1 MSSKVY
7 SDFGILKP
15 IPYLSNAMLSNLFY
29 SLGNIT
35 FDNFIDNMFS
45 AMKHIPYEYINVGF
59 DISKDS
65 TKYIHQGFFRKTS
78 RGYAVYN
85 FAFSET
91 DTYNDEINI
100 DMMDNTKLKINTVEK
115 GNYIIVGIKNSKQY
129 LWQCDTLILVYK
141 VENIRD
147 GEDFCKHIAQSV
159 LVNISMTHQFQQISP
174 VTKPLS
180 EVYFNTDIDRV
191 DIEKDSKIMRIN
203 KVIEPMIKKFNEM
216 DIKVS
221 N

>member
-1 MSSKVY
+1 MTSKVY

-15 IPYLSNAMLSNLFY
+15 VSYLSNKMLSNLFY
-29 SLGNIT
+29 SLDNIT
-35 FDNFIDNMFS
+35 FDHFIENMFNS
-45 AMKHIPYEYINVGF
+45 MKHIPYEYINVGF
-59 DISKDS
+59 DISKGS
-65 TKYIHQGFFRKTS
+65 TKYIHQGFFNKTS

-85 FAFSET
+85 FAFSDTNT
-91 DTYNDEINI
+91 DNDEINI
-100 DMMDNTKLKINTVEK
+100 DMDITKPKINIVEK

-129 LWQCDTLILVYK
+129 LWQCNTLILVYK

-147 GEDFCKHIAQSV
+147 DENFRKHIAQSV

-191 DIEKDSKIMRIN
+191 DIEKDYKIMRIN

-216 DIKVS
+216 NMKVS

>member
-15 IPYLSNAMLSNLFY
+15 ISYLSNAMLSNLFY

-35 FDNFIDNMFS
+35 FNNFIDNMFS

-91 DTYNDEINI
+91 DTYNDEMNI
-100 DMMDNTKLKINTVEK
+100 DMMDNTKYKINTVEK

-129 LWQCDTLILVYK
+129 LWECNTLILVYK

-147 GEDFCKHIAQSV
+147 DGDFCKHIAQSV
-159 LVNISMTHQFQQISP
+159 LVNISMTHQLNKLNE
-174 VTKPLS
+174 TKPLS
-180 EVYFNTDIDRV
+180 EVYFDNYIDRV
-191 DIEKDSKIMRIN
+191 DIGKDYKIVRIH
-203 KVIEPMIKKFNEM
+203 KVIESMIKKFNEM